1 MTPTWSAAFA
11 VASLSLVVSACQ
23 TLPVRTAV
31 PTADS
36 AIAIAMQ
43 HCTIDRG
50 DADETNAA
58 NWSAKLVGQAWDVTY
73 TAPPS
78 LTLHNIDIGTI
89 STKVSTRDGS
99 ASNCEARMVVTAH

>member
-1 MTPTWSAAFA
+1 MTRTRPAAFA
-11 VASLSLVVSACQ
+11 VASLSLVVAACQ
-23 TLPVRTAV
+23 TLPVGATV
-31 PTADS
+31 PTADG
-36 AIAIAMQ
+36 AIAIAMK

-58 NWSAKLVGQAWDVTY
+58 NWSARLVGQAWNVTY

-99 ASNCEARMVVTAH
+99 ASSCEARMVVTAH